1 MSEDPAQVDGVFNL
15 QYIGGADP
23 TANVHVHSL
32 MTGNLDYVPP
42 PSAYK

>member
-1 MSEDPAQVDGVFNL
+1 MTENLAQVDGVFNL

-32 MTGNLDYVPP
+32 RTGNLDYVPA